1 MTQCVFG
8 MQHKMSAMPPAAV
21 DLIGS
26 LAMGTAVGRD
36 AVADVAMEM
45 PGACFEGKDH
55 LNHRY
60 HVKRALY
67 LTAVAA
73 HLRSCGYKRLT
84 WVLMNEDARSVLAHV
99 NFVCR

>member
-1 MTQCVFG
+1 
-8 MQHKMSAMPPAAV
+8 
-21 DLIGS
+21 
-26 LAMGTAVGRD
+26 MGTAVGRD

-45 PGACFEGKDH
+45 PSACFESKDH

-73 HLRSCGYKRLT
+73 HLRSYGFKRLT
-84 WVLMNEDARSVLAHV
+84 WVLVNDDARYKLADLYV
-99 NFVCR
+99 QCC